1 MFGRLLGSAL
11 VAAMLLGG
19 ANALQAQ
26 TTTTMPSALP
36 TLDQCRDEAVRR
48 NIKGDGLTAFLNT
61 CLSTPI
67 SSTAGQHAGLDRCR
81 NNATSRGL
89 VGEARG
95 RYIDDCMQQSGAM
108 GSASTTGTYGYCRS
122 QARGQNLSGTR
133 LDEFLD
139 RCVTH

>member
-11 VAAMLLGG
+11 VAAMLVGG

-67 SSTAGQHAGLDRCR
+67 SSTSGQRAGLDRCR
-81 NNATSRGL
+81 ADATSRNL
-89 VGEARG
+89 AGEARG
-95 RYIDDCMQQSGAM
+95 NYIDDCMQQSGAM
-108 GSASTTGTYGYCRS
+108 GTTGTTGSYGFCRS
-122 QARGQNLSGTR
+122 QARSQGLVGTR
-133 LDEFLD
+133 LDEFLN
-139 RCVTH
+139 RCITH